1 MEQHMP
7 NKPPT
12 APDTKPEEIDEDAE
26 IDEEI
31 DEDAEIDPPEH
42 LTGAEERD
50 LLEADPTPALLN
62 YTGQDFDVN
71 GLVRRMQSDDILIPT
86 FGHEDARIS
95 SAGFQRS
102 FVWKRPQMDRFIESL
117 LLGYPIPGIFLV
129 RQGDRRYLVLDG
141 HQRLRTLEHF
151 VEGVHDDKTFV
162 LKNVAEAF
170 RGLTYKTLPE
180 ERRRIFDDTFIP
192 ATIVATDGSPE
203 SLEAVYQIFERL
215 NSGGTQLTPH
225 EVRVALFAGPFI
237 DFLDQLNRVPEW
249 RALYGAESPRLR
261 DQELVL
267 RILAL
272 LMDEETYRRPLK
284 TFLNKFVGAHRKLDG
299 VDSKATKEIFVA
311 ASSLLLK
318 TAGRE
323 FLRPGGTQ
331 LNAAFTEAVFV
342 GLMTRLATGKAVD
355 EAHVGAALHALGNNA
370 DLEAATTRAT
380 ADEEVVRQRLAI
392 TKEGLAGI

>member
-1 MEQHMP
+1 MSD
-7 NKPPT
+7 KPATSPEGT
-12 APDTKPEEIDEDAE
+12 EPDEVDED
-26 IDEEI
+26 IDG
-31 DEDAEIDPPEH
+31 DADVDPPEH
-42 LTGAEERD
+42 LTDAEERD

-62 YTGQDFDVN
+62 YTGQDFDVS
-71 GLVRRMQSDDILIPT
+71 GLVRRMKSEDILVPT
-86 FGHEDARIS
+86 FGHEDSRIS

-129 RQGDRRYLVLDG
+129 RQSDRRYLVLDG
-141 HQRLRTLEHF
+141 HQRLRTMEHF
-151 VEGVHDDKTFV
+151 VEGVHDEKAFV
-162 LKNVAEAF
+162 LRNVAEAL
-170 RGLTYKTLPE
+170 RGLTYKALPE

-192 ATIVATDGSPE
+192 ATIVATDGTPE

-249 RALYGAESPRLR
+249 RLLYGAKSPRLR

-272 LMDEETYRRPLK
+272 LMDGDSYRRPLK
-284 TFLNKFVGAHRKLDG
+284 TFLNQFTGVHRALDG
-299 VDSKATKEIFVA
+299 VDPKATRGTFA
-311 ASSLLLK
+311 SASSLLS
-318 TAGRE
+318 TTVGRD

-342 GLMTRLATGKAVD
+342 GLMTRLVSGKAVD
-355 EAHVGAALHALGNNA
+355 EALLRAALRALGNNA
-370 DLEAATTRAT
+370 ELEAATTRAT

-392 TKEGLAGI
+392 AKEALAGI